1 MRGPKEV
8 VRWVVR
14 GTRVPAYNSK
24 DSKNLKEAHWFL
36 VVAKIGC
43 ENVQLKIKTVK
54 SIRNRY
60 LCF

>member
-1 MRGPKEV
+1 MHTTI
-8 VRWVVR
+8 
-14 GTRVPAYNSK
+14 TRKIRSTESK
-24 DSKNLKEAHWFL
+24 CTIKSYKLLKMFVTDISVL

-60 LCF
+60 LYF

>member
-1 MRGPKEV
+1 MFQ
-8 VRWVVR
+8 
-14 GTRVPAYNSK
+14 
-24 DSKNLKEAHWFL
+24 FL

-60 LCF
+60 LYF

>member
-14 GTRVPAYNSK
+14 GTRVLSYNSK

>member
-1 MRGPKEV
+1 MCV
-8 VRWVVR
+8 TDISV
-14 GTRVPAYNSK
+14 
-24 DSKNLKEAHWFL
+24 L

-60 LCF
+60 LRKPVRDIRDAR